1 MASLSRS
8 RPLNKLTAID
18 SLTRKVASTAVGVVA
33 FAGGYM
39 FLFPTGCA
47 DVDGMPSWERCVT
60 VMGNP
65 AFSLT
70 DWGLDNTLDILIPLA
85 VAVIAGGVTW
95 WLLGLR
101 HIDRE

>member
-1 MASLSRS
+1 MDSLS
-8 RPLNKLTAID
+8 
-18 SLTRKVASTAVGVVA
+18 RKVASIAIAIVA
-33 FAGGYM
+33 FAGGYL

-47 DVDGMPSWERCVT
+47 DVGGAPSWARCIT

-70 DWGLDNTLDILIPLA
+70 DWGLDNIFDIVIPLA
-85 VAVIAGGVTW
+85 VAGLAGGATW

-101 HIDRE
+101 HTGRT

>member
-1 MASLSRS
+1 M
-8 RPLNKLTAID
+8 
-18 SLTRKVASTAVGVVA
+18 ASTAIGVVA

-47 DVDGMPSWERCVT
+47 AVDGVPSWERCIT

-70 DWGLDNTLDILIPLA
+70 DWGLDNTFDILIPLA
-85 VAVIAGGVTW
+85 AAVLAGAITW

-101 HIDRE
+101 PTDRT

>member
-1 MASLSRS
+1 
-8 RPLNKLTAID
+8 
-18 SLTRKVASTAVGVVA
+18 
-33 FAGGYM
+33 M

-47 DVDGMPSWERCVT
+47 DFGGVPSWERCIT

-70 DWGLDNTLDILIPLA
+70 DWGLDNTFDILIPLA
-85 VAVIAGGVTW
+85 VAVFAGGVTW

-101 HIDRE
+101 HTDRT